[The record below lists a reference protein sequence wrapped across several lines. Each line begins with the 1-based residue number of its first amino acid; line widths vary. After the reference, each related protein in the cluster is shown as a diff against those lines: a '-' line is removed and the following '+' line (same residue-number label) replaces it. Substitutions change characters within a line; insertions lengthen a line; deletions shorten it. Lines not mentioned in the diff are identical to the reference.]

1 MDKLS
6 SLNRTE
12 QSREEKRNAVATF
25 SSKCICSV
33 SPASLPVERPDV
45 GEQHHDGQGL
55 LLLVLQLAGNLEIV
69 LRDVLVDVDRDV
81 VRTLFAS
88 IDVRLLGPSLRVEV
102 RAVCH
107 KDNDPRLNLLVQE
120 SIVDSFI
127 LSRSQV

>member
-1 MDKLS
+1 M
-6 SLNRTE
+6 
-12 QSREEKRNAVATF
+12 
-25 SSKCICSV
+25 
-33 SPASLPVERPDV
+33 
-45 GEQHHDGQGL
+45 
-55 LLLVLQLAGNLEIV
+55 LQLAGNLEVV

-81 VRTLFAS
+81 VRTLSAS

-120 SIVDSFI
+120 SIVDSFV